1 MERFAPIRFVESL
14 PALLGSFASL
24 PFFIF
29 EKQYEVVALVR
40 LSLEIRSLKNGRD
53 IAYASNLLTADTNN
67 AKRRSIFVIRVLKTD
82 L

>member
-14 PALLGSFASL
+14 AALLASFASL

-40 LSLEIRSLKNGRD
+40 LSLEIGSLKNSRD
-53 IAYASNLLTADTNN
+53 IAYASNLLTTDTNN
-67 AKRRSIFVIRVLKTD
+67 TKRRSILVIRILKAD
-82 L
+82 C